1 MDAES
6 LACVCGILG
15 LVTDNLKLLLNFI
28 LRKFNSEDAKG
39 SDDGGSSWYTKL
51 HNQLGEY
58 IKKENVKQ

>member
-51 HNQLGEY
+51 HNY
-58 IKKENVKQ
+58 KKELKRKM